1 MLNSKEIEKLLHDL
15 KRAGK
20 VVKLIRDEEKEN
32 KRHLIADLLVD
43 ELDRLYEDLEELR
56 ESGE

>member
-1 MLNSKEIEKLLHDL
+1 MLNPTEIEKLLHDL

-20 VVKLIRDEEKEN
+20 VLVLIRNEENKK
-32 KRHLIADLLVD
+32 KRHLISDLLAD
-43 ELDRLYEDLEELR
+43 EFDRLYADLEELR